1 MVSSVLRFFLCSFL
15 VTFANTFVGS
25 DIPTAQADE
34 ARTFYDPVE
43 RQVEGW
49 TVVMDPELLS
59 EEHQEEG
66 EAALKA
72 LANHLQ
78 RIRYILDDDK
88 VKQMQDLRI
97 WIDRDHSLSN
107 MQYHPSRG
115 WLVNHGHDPRLA
127 KHVHIPRASQLLNRS
142 QWAKHPYVVLHELA
156 HAYHDQKLGFD
167 NPEIARMYD
176 QAKSTGIYDD
186 VLLFTGRRVK
196 HYALTSPMEY
206 FAESTE
212 AYLGVND
219 FFPFVRAELKQHDPR
234 MFELMQRTWG
244 KVD

>member
-1 MVSSVLRFFLCSFL
+1 MVSSVFRVSLCSFL
-15 VTFANTFVGS
+15 VTFVS
-25 DIPTAQADE
+25 SVILPVHADD
-34 ARTFYDPVE
+34 ARTFYEPVE
-43 RQVEGW
+43 RQIEGW
-49 TVVMDPELLS
+49 TVVLDPELLS
-59 EEHQEEG
+59 EEHQQEG

-78 RIRYILDDDK
+78 RIRYILDEDK
-88 VKQMQDLRI
+88 VKQLQDLRI
-97 WIDRDHSLSN
+97 WIEWDHSLSN
-107 MQYHPSRG
+107 MQYHPSRN

-127 KHVHIPRASQLLNRS
+127 KHVHIPRASRLLSRS

-219 FFPFVRAELKQHDPR
+219 FYPFVRAELKQHDPR

-244 KVD
+244 KLD